1 VLTRDVEALANAASL
16 DELYE
21 RVGPLSA
28 MPGWNSSLP
37 VMWPEPRRTLAPAHW
52 SYREMK
58 AGLDAAGRLI
68 DTSIAER
75 RNLVLINPAE
85 ARLATTR
92 TLVAAYQMVLPGE
105 VARSHRHTAN
115 ALRIVIDAEPG
126 TFTVVDGVGVPME
139 QGDVLL
145 TPGMCWHGHA
155 NEGSAPAYWID
166 ILDLPLVQLLE
177 PMFYEDHP
185 AAYEP
190 VERHDPQSAFRLSRQ
205 KNFAALAAA
214 FPDEMALSAPSLL
227 TIGLFMSRLE
237 PGQTTQPRQ
246 TTAQNVYV
254 VLEGRGSSTIDGTVI
269 DWERGDV
276 FVAPGWRAHEHRAD
290 EFAVLL
296 RATDAPVLEKLGFLR
311 SHSSVRQG
319 APQ

>member
-1 VLTRDVEALANAASL
+1 VITRDVDRLANVASL

-21 RVGPLSA
+21 RVAPLSA
-28 MPGWNSSLP
+28 MPGWHSSLP
-37 VMWPEPRRTLAPAHW
+37 VMWPEPQKTLAPAHW

-85 ARLATTR
+85 QRLATTR
-92 TLVAAYQMVLPGE
+92 TLVVAYQMVLPGE

-126 TFTVVDGVGVPME
+126 TYTVVDGVGVPME

-145 TPGMCWHGHA
+145 TPGMSWHGHA
-155 NEGSAPAYWID
+155 NEGSTPAYWID

-185 AAYEP
+185 DSYEL
-190 VERHDPQSAFRLSRQ
+190 VERHDPETPFRLSRSS
-205 KNFAALAAA
+205 NFAALAAA
-214 FPDEMALSAPSLL
+214 FPDEIALNAPSLL

-237 PGQTTQPRQ
+237 PARTTQARQ
-246 TTAQNVYV
+246 TTAQNIYV

-290 EFAVLL
+290 ESAVLL

-311 SHSSVRQG
+311 QG
-319 APQ
+319 RPL

>member
-1 VLTRDVEALANAASL
+1 MLTRDVDGLSNAASL

-21 RVGPLSA
+21 RVAPLSA
-28 MPGWNSSLP
+28 MPGWHSSLP
-37 VMWPEPRRTLAPAHW
+37 VMWPEPQKTLAPAHW

-92 TLVAAYQMVLPGE
+92 TLVVAYQMVLPGE

-126 TFTVVDGVGVPME
+126 TYTVVDGVGVPME

-145 TPGMCWHGHA
+145 TPGMSWHGHA
-155 NEGSAPAYWID
+155 NEGNAPAYWID

-190 VERHDPQSAFRLSRQ
+190 VNRHDPESAFRLSRRDT
-205 KNFAALAAA
+205 FAALAAA
-214 FPDEMALSAPSLL
+214 FPDEIALAAPSLL

-237 PGQTTQPRQ
+237 PGQTTASRQ
-246 TTAQNVYV
+246 TTAQNIYV

-276 FVAPGWRAHEHRAD
+276 FVAPSWRPHQHRIEAD
-290 EFAVLL
+290 AVLFRVTDEPLMEMLGML
-296 RATDAPVLEKLGFLR
+296 REEA
-311 SHSSVRQG
+311 
-319 APQ
+319 